1 MPPNSPE
8 RRRAVRRT
16 PHADESLSRV
26 RLRTGRELAVIDISS
41 AGALIEGTTRLL
53 PGTRSDVHVV
63 TRHGRLLVRTRV
75 IRSFIWR
82 LERDVVCYR
91 TALEFDTAVETD
103 GPALSERSESNGPA
117 LSERSESNG
126 PALSE
131 RSESNGPALSERS
144 ESNGYPVPPEIPRND
159 EAAGTRYPDAM
170 GERSI

>member
-82 LERDVVCYR
+82 LERDVACYR

-103 GPALSERSESNGPA
+103 
-117 LSERSESNG
+117 G

>member
-1 MPPNSPE
+1 
-8 RRRAVRRT
+8 
-16 PHADESLSRV
+16 
-26 RLRTGRELAVIDISS
+26 VIDISS

-82 LERDVVCYR
+82 LERDVACYR

-103 GPALSERSESNGPA
+103 GPA

>member
-1 MPPNSPE
+1 MPPNGPE

-16 PHADESLSRV
+16 PHPDESLSRV

-53 PGTRSDVHVV
+53 PGTRTDVHVV

-91 TALEFDTAVETD
+91 TALEFDAAVETD
-103 GPALSERSESNGPA
+103 ADPALNERSESKGPVLSGRSESNGPA
-117 LSERSESNG
+117 LSERSESKG
-126 PALSE
+126 YQVPA
-131 RSESNGPALSERS
+131 
-144 ESNGYPVPPEIPRND
+144 EIPKND
-159 EAAGTRYPDAM
+159 EAPGIRYPDAM
-170 GERSI
+170 VERGV

>member
-1 MPPNSPE
+1 MPPNGPE

-16 PHADESLSRV
+16 PHPDESLSRV

-53 PGTRSDVHVV
+53 PGTRTDVHVV

-91 TALEFDTAVETD
+91 TALEFDAAVETD
-103 GPALSERSESNGPA
+103 ADPTLSERSESKGYQVPA
-117 LSERSESNG
+117 
-126 PALSE
+126 
-131 RSESNGPALSERS
+131 
-144 ESNGYPVPPEIPRND
+144 EIPKND
-159 EAAGTRYPDAM
+159 EAPGTRYPDAM
-170 GERSI
+170 AERGV